1 MVVVTECERVNVLR
15 SLVLA
20 DQDSTGINVL
30 ANLST
35 VIKSC
40 VCNKILLKMLQVA
53 KCQSF

>member
-1 MVVVTECERVNVLR
+1 VVVVTECERVNVLR